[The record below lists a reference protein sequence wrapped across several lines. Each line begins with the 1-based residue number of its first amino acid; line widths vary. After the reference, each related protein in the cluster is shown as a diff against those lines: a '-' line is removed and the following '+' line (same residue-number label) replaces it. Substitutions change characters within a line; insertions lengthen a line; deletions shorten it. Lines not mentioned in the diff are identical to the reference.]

1 MKVFF
6 KRMKV
11 EYGEIEID
19 ASEIDYHFCGD
30 ILKAVKSEDI
40 FNTREFNDYQILDYQ
55 LSETEK
61 NKNILD
67 KGFEDICKYRNN
79 EELNMYHEKENER
92 IRFWNYMR

>member
-11 EYGEIEID
+11 EYDEIEID
-19 ASEIDYHFCGD
+19 ASEIDYHFGGD
-30 ILKAVKSEDI
+30 ILLAVKGRDYGSC
-40 FNTREFNDYQILDYQ
+40 REFDDYQILDYQ
-55 LSETEK
+55 LNEAEK

-79 EELNMYHEKENER
+79 EELDMYRMHEDER
-92 IRFWNYMR
+92 IRF